1 MKNRHSGWHKVFFR
15 ARTRI
20 LAWYI
25 VITVCS
31 TLASILTIRQLLFVR
46 VEERVEKSLVQEVKE
61 FRRLVRGRNPS
72 TGQPFGDDLAAI
84 FSVFLSRNIPNDDE
98 FFVTLLNGELYG
110 SSPRALPDPLRLDSE
125 LLKYWAQLKRS
136 EQGQKLTSVGP
147 MLYLV
152 EPLIFTQKTR
162 GVFVVVRFTNGVREE
177 MANAVTVVSE
187 VLIPVLTLASVLA
200 WIVAGRVLA
209 PLRLLA
215 DTSRSISESD
225 LTQRIP
231 VQGADEIA
239 ELTITF
245 NQMLDRLQAAFAS
258 QRDFIDDASH
268 ELQTPLTII
277 RGHLELLGKDPKER
291 YETLAIVNDELARIS
306 RFVDDLL
313 ILAKAEQ
320 PDFLMLET
328 VEISSLTEELYA
340 KAIALAARNW
350 HLDTKTSVR
359 IVADRQRLTQ
369 AMMGLAQNATQHTKE
384 GDVIALGSELSATN
398 VRLWVRDS
406 GQGINVADQRRIFKR
421 FAKGSN
427 SRPRSKGAGL
437 GLSIVCA
444 IAQAHGGW
452 VELFSQPGGGSIFT
466 IVVPIEPLQ

>member
-1 MKNRHSGWHKVFFR
+1 M
-15 ARTRI
+15 
-20 LAWYI
+20 
-25 VITVCS
+25 
-31 TLASILTIRQLLFVR
+31 
-46 VEERVEKSLVQEVKE
+46 
-61 FRRLVRGRNPS
+61 
-72 TGQPFGDDLAAI
+72 
-84 FSVFLSRNIPNDDE
+84 
-98 FFVTLLNGELYG
+98 
-110 SSPRALPDPLRLDSE
+110 
-125 LLKYWAQLKRS
+125 
-136 EQGQKLTSVGP
+136 
-147 MLYLV
+147 
-152 EPLIFTQKTR
+152 
-162 GVFVVVRFTNGVREE
+162 
-177 MANAVTVVSE
+177 
-187 VLIPVLTLASVLA
+187 
-200 WIVAGRVLA
+200 
-209 PLRLLA
+209 
-215 DTSRSISESD
+215 
-225 LTQRIP
+225 
-231 VQGADEIA
+231 QGAGEIA

-245 NQMLDRLQAAFAS
+245 NQMLERLQAAFAS
-258 QRDFIDDASH
+258 QRDFIDHASH

-277 RGHLELLGKDPKER
+277 QGHLELLGKDPKER
-291 YETLAIVNDELARIS
+291 HETLAIVNDELARIS

-328 VEISSLTEELYA
+328 VEISLLTEELYA

-359 IVADRQRLTQ
+359 VVADRQRLTQ

-406 GQGINVADQRRIFKR
+406 GQGINITDQRRIFKR